1 MRFSRAAAPPYRFR
15 RSRGKKQRRLGFFFL
30 SLIRRSSFQRSSSR
44 DAAPYEPD
52 RPPLRAADSDG
63 PRENRPTLELAFR
76 SGYVS
81 VGTFD
86 GFF

>member
-1 MRFSRAAAPPYRFR
+1 MQPDMNPIAPP
-15 RSRGKKQRRLGFFFL
+15 RS
-30 SLIRRSSFQRSSSR
+30 
-44 DAAPYEPD
+44 
-52 RPPLRAADSDG
+52 AADSDG

-86 GFF
+86 RFLKFDRGGMMQNLESLLTICV